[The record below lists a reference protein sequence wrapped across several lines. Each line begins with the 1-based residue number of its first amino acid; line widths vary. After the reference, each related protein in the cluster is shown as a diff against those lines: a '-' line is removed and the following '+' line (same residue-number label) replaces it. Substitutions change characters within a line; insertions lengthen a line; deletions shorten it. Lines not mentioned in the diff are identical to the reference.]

1 MKHLILA
8 AAAALALVACDSGG
22 TATETAPAPAP
33 VAAAPAPAPE
43 PEPEPVG
50 MPGLTAPYA
59 TEAEW
64 TAACTAVP
72 LDATV
77 CDCVGKAT
85 TATLGAPAYYTWVWE
100 AYVQRNAIAQNRSK
114 RWLEENSIDEA
125 GAKKFTDAVGKCY
138 VTQ

>member
-1 MKHLILA
+1 MKHLVLA
-8 AAAALALVACDSGG
+8 AVAALALAACDSGSS
-22 TATETAPAPAP
+22 TETAPAPVA
-33 VAAAPAPAPE
+33 AAAPAPAPE
-43 PEPEPVG
+43 PEPAPAG

-59 TEAEW
+59 SEAEW

-85 TATLGAPAYYTWVWE
+85 TGTLGAQAYYTWVWE
-100 AYVQRNAIAQNRSK
+100 AYVQRNSIAQSRSK
-114 RWLEENSIDEA
+114 RWLEGNGVDEA
-125 GAKKFTDAVGKCY
+125 GSKAFTGAVGKCY